1 MPYCS
6 QCGAKNE
13 QGEQVCTSCG
23 ASLYD
28 DRGRRRDRRDGC
40 YGSRDEGRPGEEC
53 FGLPL
58 GNVIVGIIFG
68 ILILIGAILWILSL
82 TFGVMF
88 NTTLVGP
95 IIVLIFAILIIAGA
109 IYQLRRRP

>member
-1 MPYCS
+1 MPYCQS
-6 QCGAKNE
+6 CGTKNE
-13 QGEQVCTSCG
+13 QGEQVCTNCG
-23 ASLYD
+23 ASLY

-40 YGSRDEGRPGEEC
+40 YGSRDEERPGEEC
-53 FGLPL
+53 FGLPH

-82 TFGVMF
+82 AFGIAF

-95 IIVLIFAILIIAGA
+95 IIAIVIAVLIIAGA